1 MSKNVNRKRQPR
13 ESEWLAE
20 YDGSDVTADIAV
32 ARALEHVG
40 IAAEQW
46 KLRDI
51 VDPEALDQV
60 FPHEGETGHDAS
72 VEFVVQGY
80 HVVVEAAGT
89 VRVRRAD

>member
-1 MSKNVNRKRQPR
+1 MSKNVNRTRPSR
-13 ESEWLAE
+13 EPEWLAE

-32 ARALEHVG
+32 ARALEQVG

-51 VDPEALDQV
+51 VDPEALDRV
-60 FPHEGETGHDAS
+60 FPHGSETGHDAS

-80 HVVVEAAGT
+80 RVVVEATGT
-89 VRVRRAD
+89 VRVRHAD